1 MISCDMSTDSLGF
14 QIVKD
19 VLIDLSENTSNIR
32 STSRKN
38 LRGELSDDK
47 MRSGG
52 PKLLCSPYFS
62 IGSVVVLLILVAKYY
77 SLSSEH
83 DNLLLKV
90 SVLQNQM
97 KLT

>member
-52 PKLLCSPYFS
+52 PKLLCLLWILYEFLMDYAW
-62 IGSVVVLLILVAKYY
+62 VV
-77 SLSSEH
+77 
-83 DNLLLKV
+83 
-90 SVLQNQM
+90 
-97 KLT
+97 